1 MIEWEEAQRT
11 ITLFARLLD
20 CRAGKL
26 LLKGKA
32 FIVVA
37 IDEPYYL
44 SVYKK
49 IRKYEKKR
57 GTWTEMDEIEFI
69 EKRQKW
75 QDQMRQRRNNDD

>member
-49 IRKYEKKR
+49 IRRLYLVFLFSL
-57 GTWTEMDEIEFI
+57 GTGDFGSVFF
-69 EKRQKW
+69 RL
-75 QDQMRQRRNNDD
+75 NYCGLG